1 MLVKVSAVD
10 LPTRVSVVVGRV
22 SVPVFMMF
30 PMIGEIKVLLVRV
43 WVAVNPARVSV
54 ASGKVMVLLTVVAE
68 ARVSVVAVVAE
79 DETKPIFL
87 VASVP
92 SVKKTLALARL
103 LLVKVSV
110 VALPMMVSVVVGRV
124 SVAAPLVMV
133 EMMGVVRVAELMVG
147 EEAMTKVDP
156 VPV

>member
-1 MLVKVSAVD
+1 M
-10 LPTRVSVVVGRV
+10 
-22 SVPVFMMF
+22 
-30 PMIGEIKVLLVRV
+30 
-43 WVAVNPARVSV
+43 

-68 ARVSVVAVVAE
+68 ARVRVVAVVAE
-79 DETKPIFL
+79 EERKPIFL

-92 SVKKTLALARL
+92 SVKKTLALVRL
-103 LLVKVSV
+103 LLVIVSV

-124 SVAAPLVMV
+124 SVATPLVID
-133 EMMGVVRVAELMVG
+133 EMMGVVRVAEVMVG